1 MNEQQVI
8 AEVLSESTTALANA
22 KDEGEVELVLSDIP
36 DKVQKAL
43 GPRTDPAAYRVAIWV
58 LGIVAVI
65 VVITYAW
72 WTLTPLTNGKSSLN
86 DLPDALIAIGSAAVG
101 ALAGILMPATRSK

>member
-1 MNEQQVI
+1 MDNKEAI
-8 AEVLSESTTALANA
+8 AEVLSQSTAALVSA
-22 KDEGEVELVLSDIP
+22 KDETEVEKVLSEIP
-36 DKVQKAL
+36 DKVEKAL

-101 ALAGILMPATRSK
+101 ALAGILMPATRNK